1 MTPVTDTRH
10 ARLVYRSPVCGHSD
24 SQTDSMPVHDMNTCH
39 QLLELHVVPFTG
51 MPELAAERVVGFF
64 IDARNDL
71 E

>member
-1 MTPVTDTRH
+1 
-10 ARLVYRSPVCGHSD
+10 
-24 SQTDSMPVHDMNTCH
+24 MPVHDMNTCH